1 MENDMSL
8 EQDIS
13 SPMDELA
20 VEQTPAEATAPAA
33 PDVAADTVNITGN
46 ANVVNAQMVTCTNGA
61 IGAVKSETLTMH
73 VENGAVGGVQ
83 AQHVVLSTENSAVG
97 GVLAQDVTVNQGQLV
112 FVLAKNI
119 SGSGR
124 ILFDVKAGL
133 LAGVACGLV
142 VSAFKL
148 IAGRRK

>member
-1 MENDMSL
+1 MENNMNL
-8 EQDIS
+8 EQDIND
-13 SPMDELA
+13 PADEP
-20 VEQTPAEATAPAA
+20 VAEKAPAA
-33 PDVAADTVNITGN
+33 PDVTADTVNITGN
-46 ANVVNAQMVTCTNGA
+46 ANVVTAQMVTCTNGA

-83 AQHVVLSTENSAVG
+83 AQHVTLSAENSAVG

-119 SGSGR
+119 SGSAR
-124 ILFDVKAGL
+124 ILFDVRAGL